1 MLRAMRWS
9 ILRAMRRSL
18 TPAAGLAVLVF
29 LALVPAANA
38 ALAVHWLPGVKAP
51 GTPARYDKVGVLK
64 VGPSHARN
72 VLVLEPGT
80 EAGSA
85 YFVPLAQWI
94 VARTHGWQVW
104 SVERRENLLE
114 DQSALDRVK
123 RGQAKPQEL
132 FNYYLGFLKDAKIRR
147 HFRFIPDSKVRF
159 AKQWGLRVAVGDLHT
174 VIGAA
179 RRLGGKVVLGGHSL
193 GGGVTTAYATWNF
206 GGHPGAGQLA
216 GLIYIDGGSFG
227 PAESAAAART
237 ALQRL
242 NVASV
247 SPWETFG
254 GIEAPFAGL
263 YSATGSTAAV
273 MYANRRSLG
282 QASGLLNGLG
292 LTPSVPVDN
301 LAEYGFAL
309 NVGTSPPGLLAAQAH
324 LGRGIGAAG
333 PVHGWDGR
341 GALTPIRRFA
351 RMFSGTGVRNA
362 DGTEWYFPE
371 RLTLDLGGVGRG
383 VGSPAQRI
391 LGLRTTLGT
400 RLPRGLFI
408 YGFGARLG
416 GQAILT
422 EARQLAL
429 ASRIP
434 MRNLTLVNR
443 QSTYAHNDPAGA
455 YPHNAFFA
463 HLIPFLNKVAR
474 HGR

>member
-1 MLRAMRWS
+1 
-9 ILRAMRRSL
+9 MRRSL
-18 TPAAGLAVLVF
+18 TSAVGLAVLVF
-29 LALVPAANA
+29 LALVPTANA
-38 ALAVHWLPGVKAP
+38 ALAVRWLPGVKAP

-64 VGPSHARN
+64 VGPSNARN

-80 EAGSA
+80 EAGST

-94 VARTHGWQVW
+94 VARTRGWQVW

-114 DQSALDRVK
+114 DQSVLDRVK
-123 RGQAKPQEL
+123 TGHAKPQEL
-132 FNYYLGFLKDAKIRR
+132 FNYYLGFLKDPKIEH
-147 HFRFIPDSKVRF
+147 HFRLIANSKVSF

-206 GGHPGAGQLA
+206 GGRPGASQLA

-227 PAESAAAART
+227 PAESPAAARA
-237 ALQRL
+237 ALKGL
-242 NVASV
+242 SVASV
-247 SPWETFG
+247 SPWQSFG
-254 GIEAPFAGL
+254 GITAPFAGL
-263 YSATGSTAAV
+263 YNATGSTAALLFPHQ
-273 MYANRRSLG
+273 RSLG
-282 QASGLLNGLG
+282 QASGLVNSFGLA
-292 LTPSVPVDN
+292 PSVPVNN
-301 LAEYGFAL
+301 LGEYGFAL

-324 LGRGIGAAG
+324 LGRGISAAG
-333 PVHGWDGR
+333 PIHGWDGR
-341 GALTPIRRFA
+341 GALTPIRRYA
-351 RMFSGTGVRNA
+351 RMFSGTGVSHA

-371 RLTLDLGGVGRG
+371 RLTLDLAGVGRG
-383 VGSPAQRI
+383 LASRAQRV
-391 LGLRTTLGT
+391 LGLRTTLGR

-416 GQAILT
+416 GQTILT

-434 MRNLTLVNR
+434 TRNLTLVNR

-474 HGR
+474 HRR